1 MLFQSNVS
9 LASADT
15 AAKVESILRAF
26 QTLPT
31 KEEFQQATEALSA
44 TKSQSTRE
52 QHRHEITKKDLFTRN
67 EAFSRVSQELGG
79 ANQRIADLQRQFDK
93 YKLRMESEVTL
104 HQRIDALASQLTG
117 MSVQPTGPQVAVA
130 PVPVPGTAS
139 NPNPFRD
146 AAGSTPSVLPPSVAQ
161 KRPFSERKSATTSPG
176 ATRQQMPRL
185 SGPPFINYV
194 SPNNSVAKQNHKTS
208 HMCQALAEA
217 YGSGGFDK
225 DTLIPS
231 IVALLQ
237 DDGVVHETVGE
248 IELVIVRLQRLEIV
262 FSRSRAQHQWQCSLQ
277 PIKIT
282 IDAVDNHRMKL
293 TWGPGLEHTITF
305 YYPDTPLY
313 DYIYRHYHTTTLAA
327 IRVEANRQLKIRL
340 AAALDAANSLPDMD

>member
-31 KEEFQQATEALSA
+31 KEEFQQATEELSA
-44 TKSQSTRE
+44 TKSQLTRE
-52 QHRHEITKKDLFTRN
+52 QHRHEITKKDLLTRN

-139 NPNPFRD
+139 NPDPFRD

-161 KRPFSERKSATTSPG
+161 KRHFSERKSATTSPG

-194 SPNNSVAKQNHKTS
+194 SPNNSVAKQNRSAFESRQSGSTPVEESDDQEKKS
-208 HMCQALAEA
+208 LAEMREKLCQLE
-217 YGSGGFDK
+217 STQLLLLVHNDNLEWEK
-225 DTLIPS
+225 E
-231 IVALLQ
+231 AL
-237 DDGVVHETVGE
+237 E
-248 IELVIVRLQRLEIV
+248 RQRLIEVDTAAQESRTKIQTFKDILKMKTLEDKLKKREHST
-262 FSRSRAQHQWQCSLQ
+262 FSWAQSFQIRRDCEYEEKWSNDGTASVHSG
-277 PIKIT
+277 KS
-282 IDAVDNHRMKL
+282 
-293 TWGPGLEHTITF
+293 GLE
-305 YYPDTPLY
+305 L
-313 DYIYRHYHTTTLAA
+313 R
-327 IRVEANRQLKIRL
+327 
-340 AAALDAANSLPDMD
+340 